1 MTEFTQAGKEMAN
14 RIFTNQGPR
23 YGLGIERLCNELG
36 ELRARVE
43 ALEDAQRPTVKDSL
57 TVPADSLAGRRPWAA
72 MAYRGVMLLPP
83 IDCIDADLWI
93 ADRIY
98 EMGLADGKNATTGNT
113 APVTRDRAEDA
124 PASSDSLMERVADA
138 IRLGMVW
145 TGDGFSEEARAAIR
159 EVAAWLRQRKARV
172 RASVEIAGDLEREIN
187 Q

>member
-1 MTEFTQAGKEMAN
+1 MTEHKATPEQWTAD
-14 RIFTNQGPR
+14 R
-23 YGLGIERLCNELG
+23 YDWARADTEALDGDPAFRCIM
-36 ELRARVE
+36 ELRDRVE
-43 ALEDAQRPTVKDSL
+43 ALEAAQRPTV
-57 TVPADSLAGRRPWAA
+57 TVPADSLAGRQPWAA
-72 MAYRGVMLLPP
+72 MSFRGAMLLAPL
-83 IDCIDADLWI
+83 DCIDEDLWI

-124 PASSDSLMERVADA
+124 PAPSHSLVERVVDA
-138 IRLGMVW
+138 IYSSATNGVR
-145 TGDGFSEEARAAIR
+145 EEARAAIR